1 MNTNHMTTIQHLMSE
16 HCYGSISNRSAQP
29 EENTAQ
35 EKYLTRLPGY
45 NNTDQL
51 CDRKSQPTDLSESWP
66 HRELLHNRPK
76 LINQG
81 YKIIPMAHKEVYL
94 LSGPSELQPV
104 DDSEAQKLRSPTQ
117 IQQPRQE
124 YSRFTEKE
132 KAKFQTPST
141 DNDDRNFVWH
151 NSVEKFS
158 PDLVHPTKSDTSSV
172 SDSIFFFRRK
182 GGNCRRCSCTCR
194 RHTCTCTHTG
204 DSRGMTTLHSRIK
217 KVNEKELWEAS
228 QCI

>member
-1 MNTNHMTTIQHLMSE
+1 
-16 HCYGSISNRSAQP
+16 
-29 EENTAQ
+29 
-35 EKYLTRLPGY
+35 
-45 NNTDQL
+45 
-51 CDRKSQPTDLSESWP
+51 
-66 HRELLHNRPK
+66 
-76 LINQG
+76 
-81 YKIIPMAHKEVYL
+81 MAHQYRHPEKEVHL

-104 DDSEAQKLRSPTQ
+104 NDGVTQYTPKGKDQDLLQPQDASEAQKLRGPTQ

-141 DNDDRNFVWH
+141 DNDDRNFVRH

-172 SDSIFFFRRK
+172 SDSIFFRRK
-182 GGNCRRCSCTCR
+182 GGNCRRCTCTCR
-194 RHTCTCTHTG
+194 RCTCTCTHTG

-228 QCI
+228 QRI